1 MNKYMYVYILF
12 LLVILKGVVYLK
24 HSCPSQLRC
33 VKIEMYL
40 LEIAKYTNGKNV
52 LVVWWWCRGVGCTK
66 FDRDCNLHFK
76 HIIFC
81 ETEIFKCAKIKKN
94 HMTCLKIPNGVIKS
108 RKSKY
113 RQTRKIKMPNNDLQN
128 IIQKTK
134 MMQHE
139 PH

>member
-1 MNKYMYVYILF
+1 MARIPLLCGGWGVLKLWCLIFSRLITLCSLNIYFSGQLNF
-12 LLVILKGVVYLK
+12 LMRKDEKSYDM
-24 HSCPSQLRC
+24 S
-33 VKIEMYL
+33 ED
-40 LEIAKYTNGKNV
+40 
-52 LVVWWWCRGVGCTK
+52 TK
-66 FDRDCNLHFK
+66 WSNQK
-76 HIIFC
+76 
-81 ETEIFKCAKIKKN
+81 
-94 HMTCLKIPNGVIKS
+94 